1 MSAAASGGAVHF
13 YVYYRVLPTHV
24 DAARAVIARLFTQL
38 EERIGVSGRLLQR
51 QDESLLWM
59 EIYEGVRDVRE
70 FERVLAELVAK
81 ADFFV
86 HLTPGA
92 ERKTERFVAAP

>member
-1 MSAAASGGAVHF
+1 MSAADSGGTVHY

-24 DAARAVIARLFTQL
+24 AAARAVIVRLFTQL
-38 EERIGVSGRLLQR
+38 EERTGVSGRLLQR

-59 EIYEGVRDVRE
+59 ELYEGVNDARE

-81 ADFFV
+81 ADFFI
-86 HLTPGA
+86 HLTPGT
-92 ERKTERFVAAP
+92 ERKIERFVAAP

>member
-1 MSAAASGGAVHF
+1 MSAAASGAVNY

-24 DAARAVIARLFTQL
+24 AAARAVIAHLFTQL
-38 EERIGVSGRLLQR
+38 EERTGVSGRLLQR

-59 EIYEGVRDVRE
+59 EIYEGVQDTRE
-70 FERVLAELVAK
+70 FERVLAELLAK

-86 HLTPGA
+86 NLTPGA
-92 ERKTERFVAAP
+92 ERKTERFVAAGP